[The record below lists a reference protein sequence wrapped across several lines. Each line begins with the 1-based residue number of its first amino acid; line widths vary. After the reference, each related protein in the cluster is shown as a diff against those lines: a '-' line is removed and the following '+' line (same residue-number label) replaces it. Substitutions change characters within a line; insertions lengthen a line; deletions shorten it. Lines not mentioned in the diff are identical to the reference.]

1 MEEDEDNA
9 YEITRSAGAPLTAL
23 HPHEIHTKAAS
34 TVPGPPA
41 SAVFYNYLPH
51 ARELVMGR
59 ADLKADAHPEVGIW
73 PACGRAVQQERWRRE
88 REQLE
93 RERALDT
100 PQGNLAGTK
109 TCRASSTH
117 MPGTVSYSAVIAAL
131 VVTCVT
137 IVAIHA
143 HVSSGGTVPTQNLN
157 DGGAS
162 ADMRDPE
169 PPGSGVWN
177 PWWPKNWPQLT
188 PPPPPPGPVDMNKGW
203 PGYGVVQ
210 HRVADQEV
218 HRTQLASLGPI
229 SAIHPPIHPPAEKK
243 PAVGLQTLYEV
254 ERQDAE
260 EGFEMLK
267 KEDEAEAY
275 YEPLQAG
282 LSGWLSP
289 HTWSPTGLAAPTK
302 ETIENRLYY
311 DPLKAGLQGW
321 IQPSGKG
328 K

>member
-1 MEEDEDNA
+1 
-9 YEITRSAGAPLTAL
+9 
-23 HPHEIHTKAAS
+23 
-34 TVPGPPA
+34 
-41 SAVFYNYLPH
+41 
-51 ARELVMGR
+51 
-59 ADLKADAHPEVGIW
+59 
-73 PACGRAVQQERWRRE
+73 
-88 REQLE
+88 
-93 RERALDT
+93 
-100 PQGNLAGTK
+100 
-109 TCRASSTH
+109 
-117 MPGTVSYSAVIAAL
+117 
-131 VVTCVT
+131 
-137 IVAIHA
+137 
-143 HVSSGGTVPTQNLN
+143 
-157 DGGAS
+157 
-162 ADMRDPE
+162 
-169 PPGSGVWN
+169 
-177 PWWPKNWPQLT
+177 
-188 PPPPPPGPVDMNKGW
+188 MNKGW